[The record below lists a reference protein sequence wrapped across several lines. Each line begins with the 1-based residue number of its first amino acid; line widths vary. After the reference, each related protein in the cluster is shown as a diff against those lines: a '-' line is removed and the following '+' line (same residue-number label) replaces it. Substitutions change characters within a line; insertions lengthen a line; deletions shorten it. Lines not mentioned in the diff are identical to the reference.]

1 MTPLRQRMLDDM
13 RVRNLSPLTQTS
25 YLEHVARFARHFH
38 TSPEALGPAN
48 IRAYQVYLT
57 TKKQLAPSTIVV
69 TIAALRFLYSVTLK
83 RDWAVETVLPL
94 SKRPKTLPVIL
105 SADEVQQF
113 LAAVVHPKPRAV
125 LTTCYAAGLRISE
138 AVRLQVTDIDSNR
151 RVLRVAHGK
160 GQRDR
165 YVMLSPK
172 LLDELRTWWRVERPT
187 RWLFPGARAN
197 THIGTNAVTQAC
209 RHARWRSGIAQAHHS
224 TLPPARLRRASAR
237 RRHQRPDYPA
247 APRPPESDDHRPVSA
262 CGGDPGVL
270 GDEPVRS
277 APAAGR
283 PSGRSRR
290 PVCSLSVGAPMDRSP
305 LQVAEVF
312 RCYGA
317 SFRAHMVGTLST
329 AQRRVMSA
337 IERCR
342 TAALGG
348 HVEQCDRCGHMRVWY
363 NSGRNRHCPQ
373 CQALARATWITDRM
387 AELLPTEYFHVVFT
401 ARPVGRTAPPAPHHP
416 APPATASLGPARWPV
431 ADRA

>member
-138 AVRLQVTDIDSNR
+138 AVSLQVTDIDSNR

-165 YVMLSPK
+165 YVMFSPK

-209 RHARWRSGIAQAHHS
+209 RHARWRSGIAKPITPHSLRHAFAVHLLDAGTNVRIIQLLLGHRSLTTTARYLRVAGTRVCSATSPFDLLPQPAARQAG
-224 TLPPARLRRASAR
+224 LDAPSAR
-237 RRHQRPDYPA
+237 
-247 APRPPESDDHRPVSA
+247 
-262 CGGDPGVL
+262 
-270 GDEPVRS
+270 
-277 APAAGR
+277 
-283 PSGRSRR
+283 
-290 PVCSLSVGAPMDRSP
+290 
-305 LQVAEVF
+305 
-312 RCYGA
+312 
-317 SFRAHMVGTLST
+317 
-329 AQRRVMSA
+329 
-337 IERCR
+337 
-342 TAALGG
+342 
-348 HVEQCDRCGHMRVWY
+348 
-363 NSGRNRHCPQ
+363 
-373 CQALARATWITDRM
+373 
-387 AELLPTEYFHVVFT
+387 
-401 ARPVGRTAPPAPHHP
+401 
-416 APPATASLGPARWPV
+416 
-431 ADRA
+431 